1 MDFSKYDYVSFDIF
15 DTLIV
20 RNVLKPEDVFL
31 IVESKYNSLNKKKIS
46 NFKINRLLAQR
57 KASLNNNEMEEADI
71 NLIYKELENYYSKDI
86 CRKLLALEKEV
97 EINVCVRNNNII
109 NDYYAKASS
118 LGKKIIITSDMYLDE
133 ETIIKIL
140 KKNNIKYYKLY
151 LSSKYNK
158 RKSSGTLFDYILKDL
173 NISPTKIIH
182 IGDNIISDYLRPKQ
196 KKIKAIRIKNKSNNS
211 FYNKKI
217 KTNEYKLLEKFISNN
232 IDINDDYYFNMG
244 YETFGPILYGFANYL
259 KENIK
264 NKDKMFF
271 LSRDGYLISKAYR
284 LIDKE
289 SKTNYFYASRRA
301 LIVPTL
307 WLCDNL
313 KEMTDKLYIRD
324 YIKVGNLFRKLGL
337 EKKEY
342 QEIVEK
348 HGYSLEQEVKYEDLF
363 KEKFTLLFEEIK
375 PLIHKNSKKEYD
387 LLLQYMKQEGFDSS
401 SSIIDIGWN
410 GNMQMAFN
418 NVIKA
423 SKQNIK
429 VDGYYV
435 GVLKESKNI
444 GKIKMNGFLFD
455 EVKNDDIYICLKVI
469 NSIFESMFLAPHGS
483 VKTYKK
489 VKDKI
494 EPVLLDYEYK
504 EGTEKNSYEKI
515 QEGAL
520 KFIVDFTNSDLKYI
534 LKIDE
539 RLSFYNMM
547 KFAYH
552 PTLKDVEKFGDFKFL
567 EDDIIYLAKPKK
579 ISYYLRKPKTFF
591 KDLYLS
597 GWIIGFLKRLTKI
610 NLFYEQLYKVYI
622 RIYLNKRQKKLGDK
636 E

>member
-15 DTLIV
+15 DTLIL

-31 IVESKYNSLNKKKIS
+31 VVENKYNSLNKKKIS
-46 NFKINRLLAQR
+46 NFKCNRLLAQ
-57 KASLNNNEMEEADI
+57 KNALLKNSEIEEVDI
-71 NLIYKELENYYSKDI
+71 NLIYNELENYYSKDV
-86 CRKLLALEKEV
+86 CKKLLALEKEV
-97 EINVCVRNNNII
+97 EINVCVRNNNVI
-109 NDYYAKASS
+109 NDYYDKALS
-118 LGKKIIITSDMYLDE
+118 LGKKIIISSDMYLDE
-133 ETIIKIL
+133 KTIIKIL
-140 KKNNIKYYKLY
+140 DKNNINYHKLY

-158 RKSSGTLFDYILKDL
+158 RKSSGSLFDYILNDL
-173 NISPTKIIH
+173 GISSSKIIH
-182 IGDNIISDYLRPKQ
+182 IGDNIISDVLRPKL
-196 KKIKAIRIKNKSNNS
+196 KGIDTIHIKNKCNNS

-217 KTNEYKLLEKFISNN
+217 NQDSYKLLEKFISNN
-232 IDINDDYYFNMG
+232 INIRDDYYFNMG

-271 LSRDGYLISKAYR
+271 LSRDGYLISKAYH
-284 LIDKE
+284 LVDAD
-289 SKTNYFYASRRA
+289 SKMSYFYASRRA
-301 LIVPTL
+301 LIIPTL
-307 WLCDNL
+307 WLCNDL

-324 YIKVGNLFRKLGL
+324 YIKVSNLFRKLGL
-337 EKKEY
+337 EKSDY
-342 QEIVEK
+342 QQIVEK
-348 HGYSLEQEVKYEDLF
+348 HGYALDQEVKYEELF
-363 KEKFTLLFEEIK
+363 KDKFTSLFEEIK
-375 PLIHKNSKKEYD
+375 PIIYKNSKKEYK
-387 LLLQYMKQEGFDSS
+387 LLLEYMKQEGFDTD

-423 SKQNIK
+423 ASKNIK

-435 GVLKESKNI
+435 GVLPESKNI

-455 EVKNDDIYICLKVI
+455 DKKNNDIYICLKVI

-489 VKDKI
+489 TKNGI

-504 EGTEKNSYEKI
+504 EGIEKDSYEKI

-520 KFIVDFTNSDLKYI
+520 KFISDFTNSDIKYI

-552 PTLKDVEKFGDFKFL
+552 PTLKDVEMFGDFKFL
-567 EDDIIYLAKPKK
+567 EDDIIYLAKPNKV
-579 ISYYLRKPKTFF
+579 SYYFKKPKHFF

-597 GWIIGFLKRLTKI
+597 GWIIGFLKRFTKI
-610 NLFYEQLYKVYI
+610 NIFYDKLYKVYI
-622 RIYLNKRQKKLGDK
+622 KIYLNKRKKKLGDN
-636 E
+636 